1 MHTLLYRTCNIC
13 SSYLQIHEEIN
24 YLKSVRQKNSFPLF
38 FIDNCIHNFLNKLFI
53 KRIRDSTTTQKK
65 EITISLEYL
74 GNMSLLAYK
83 QTYKHSLEVAVKMSN
98 LTSFSKHQIDFAT
111 YLDLKTSFPNVSI
124 QKCCINIRA
133 TFAIM
138 STLATPNAI

>member
-1 MHTLLYRTCNIC
+1 M
-13 SSYLQIHEEIN
+13 
-24 YLKSVRQKNSFPLF
+24 
-38 FIDNCIHNFLNKLFI
+38 

-83 QTYKHSLEVAVKMSN
+83 QTYKHSLEVAVKISN

-111 YLDLKTSFPNVSI
+111 HLDLKTSFPNVSI
-124 QKCCINIRA
+124 QKCYINIRA